1 MFCFKK
7 GAAHMTEDIT
17 AILERPT
24 CSVEELGRIL
34 GVSKN
39 PAYDAVKRGDFPS
52 IRIRGRI
59 RVLTAP
65 LRRTLG
71 MEPVLSERGPR

>member
-1 MFCFKK
+1 
-7 GAAHMTEDIT
+7 MTEDIT

-52 IRIRGRI
+52 IRIRGRGSKAIACRIWISI
-59 RVLTAP
+59 RQRQRRGATGSP
-65 LRRTLG
+65 LG
-71 MEPVLSERGPR
+71 AAMAS